1 MEQQRDRT
9 RRKPVITDF
18 PNHAA
23 VEKINRQMD
32 ELARTFG
39 AISRDDPRRETILHD
54 ILALTRR
61 LDELKKAE

>member
-1 MEQQRDRT
+1 MDQHHDRT

-18 PNHAA
+18 PNPA
-23 VEKINRQMD
+23 VEKINCQMV

-54 ILALTRR
+54 ILALARR
-61 LDELKKAE
+61 LDELKKTQ